1 MDTRAEL
8 VVIGAGAAGLVA
20 GISAAQGAHG
30 ARILLL
36 DGAQNLGAKILVSG
50 GGRCNLT
57 HDIIDS
63 QLYSGST
70 HAAIRKVLRRFD
82 LQQTLDFFQQIGV
95 RVKREDSGKIFPE
108 SNRART
114 VLDALLTAA
123 EDAKAELHPAK
134 RVTGLERSDNGF
146 IAKGSWGRV
155 LAKRAILATG
165 GKALPRSGSD
175 GAGYALARHLGH
187 TLTPSIHPALV
198 PLVLPDRHFLTR
210 ISGTSCETEMR
221 VLTASGKRVAQSRGS
236 LLLTHFGLSG
246 PATLDISRHLLSA
259 LAEDPATRLV
269 VDFLPTFE
277 GDELGKH
284 LSDSGHRNLSTVLR
298 TMLPKR
304 LVAALLDH
312 AETPANRSWNQSA
325 RASRRSLLQ
334 SLTGLEVPIAAH
346 RGFARAEVTAGGVPL
361 SELRLDTM
369 ESRPCPGLHLCGEIC
384 DVDGPIGGYNF
395 QWAWSSAFAAGSGAA
410 ASLCKH

>member
-1 MDTRAEL
+1 MDTKAEL
-8 VVIGAGAAGLVA
+8 VVIGAGAAGLMA
-20 GISAAQGAHG
+20 GISAARRARG
-30 ARILLL
+30 ARVLLL
-36 DGAQNLGAKILVSG
+36 DGAQKLGAKILVSG

-82 LQQTLDFFQQIGV
+82 LRQTLDFFQKIGV
-95 RVKREDSGKIFPE
+95 PVKREDSGKLFPE

-123 EDAKAELHPAK
+123 EDAQAELHPAK
-134 RVTGLERSDNGF
+134 RVADLARSDNGF
-146 IAKGSWGRV
+146 IVKGSWGRI

-175 GAGYALARHLGH
+175 GAGYAFARRLGH

-198 PLVLPDRHFLTR
+198 PLVLQEGHFLTR
-210 ISGTSCETEMR
+210 LSGTSCEAEMR
-221 VLTASGKRVAQSRGS
+221 VLTASGKRVARSRGA

-259 LAEDPATRLV
+259 REEDPAAQLTI
-269 VDFLPTFE
+269 DFLPTFE
-277 GDELGKH
+277 GDELKQH
-284 LSDSGHRNLSTVLR
+284 LAESGQRDVSSVLR
-298 TMLPKR
+298 RMLPKR

-312 AETPANRSWNQSA
+312 ARTPTDRSWNQST
-325 RASRRSLLQ
+325 RTSRRTLLRT
-334 SLTGLEVPIAAH
+334 LTGLDAPIAAH

-361 SELRLDTM
+361 AELRLETM
-369 ESRPCPGLHLCGEIC
+369 ASRPCPGLHLCGEIC

-410 ASLCKH
+410 ASL